1 MDRAARIKFCE
12 VCNNKG
18 FSPQSGIICKLTDA
32 PAAFESTCSDY
43 DENTIE
49 AENLANYRKSTEL
62 ETGKRKFEPFDFEKK
77 IANGDMWKAAIAIV
91 GSIVWFVVGIAFL
104 DRIFYY
110 PPILF
115 IVGVVALIRGILK
128 QKEEGKKRRM
138 DVLDEEL

>member
-1 MDRAARIKFCE
+1 MDRTARIKFCE

-18 FSPQSGIICKLTDA
+18 FSPQSGIICKLTNA
-32 PAAFESTCSDY
+32 PAAFETTCSDFNE
-43 DENTIE
+43 DKIE
-49 AENLANYRKSTEL
+49 SGKLAEYRASREI
-62 ETGKRKFEPFDFEKK
+62 EEGKAQPFDFEKK
-77 IANGDMWKAAIAIV
+77 IANGDMWKAMIAIF
-91 GSIVWFVVGIAFL
+91 GSIVWFVVGYVFL